1 MKAGRDSPKRQS
13 LALRMLTSGFAA
25 LGILFA
31 LAFPLGWLRTVRV
44 SSINMAPTLVPDDRV
59 MVRSYGGEPRP
70 GDVVVYRSPLSDS
83 LLVARVV
90 AVAGETV
97 EMDTDGLLLDGCPVA
112 VPAGARPAAE
122 ADDGTCSIESDRCAS
137 HPACRTPTCA
147 EGSGIAS
154 NHGEAHA
161 AQDSGNRETKAE
173 ADAEAETNPLVVTE
187 AVGSHCYFTRT
198 AGAFSSLFFERRGVP
213 ADHVFVLN
221 DNRVDERDS
230 RIYGAIPLEAVV
242 GVASFV
248 YYASDESG
256 IRWDR
261 INRRVS

>member
-1 MKAGRDSPKRQS
+1 MRSGRDSPKRQS
-13 LALRMLTSGFAA
+13 LALQMLTSGFAA

-70 GDVVVYRSPLSDS
+70 GDVVVYRSPLGDS

-90 AVAGETV
+90 AVAGETI
-97 EMDTDGLLLDGCPVA
+97 EMDTGGLLLDGCPVA
-112 VPAGARPAAE
+112 VPTGATPAAE
-122 ADDGTCSIESDRCAS
+122 VDDGTCSIESDRCAS
-137 HPACRTPTCA
+137 HAGCRTPTCA
-147 EGSGIAS
+147 EGSGVAAS
-154 NHGEAHA
+154 RGEAHA
-161 AQDSGNRETKAE
+161 AQSEDDAKAE
-173 ADAEAETNPLVVTE
+173 TDAEAETNPLVVTE

-213 ADHVFVLN
+213 AGHVFVLN